1 VKVAIVHPYP
11 VHTGGVGGV
20 TRVLALARH
29 LARRHEVH
37 VLAHSHGRR
46 DEEEAAIAEMA
57 ALGVRQ
63 RVFPRPASP
72 PWKKARW
79 ALSHA
84 PYFVG
89 HNRSPALEAAL
100 AALDTERGLDVVHVE
115 MAYLEP
121 LLRGVGARCVRVLA
135 EQELMSLALERL
147 RAVPLRHKS
156 AYQCYI
162 GLELGAVRRF
172 EAEALPRFHRLY
184 GITPGEAARMAALAG
199 REVGVL
205 PHVVDTRAFTP
216 PASPPERGPVLFVG
230 SYTHHPNVEAAFW
243 LMERV
248 WPAVAR
254 AVPGA
259 RVRLVG
265 PGLDGKRHAALQAL
279 GAELPGRVDDLAAEY
294 RHALVFVNPI
304 HSGAGMRGKLLEACA
319 SALPVVSTSLGMEG
333 LAAVPGVECE
343 RADDPAAFAAALI
356 ALLRDP
362 ARRAE
367 HGRAGRALV
376 AARYDAEVVLDG
388 LERDYATAL
397 SALRGTGPSLDA
409 RALRAHPEA
418 VA

>member
-1 VKVAIVHPYP
+1 MRIALVHPYP
-11 VHTGGVGGV
+11 VHAAGVGGV

-46 DEEEAAIAEMA
+46 DEEEAAIAELA

-63 RVFPRPASP
+63 RLFPRPPSP
-72 PWKKARW
+72 PWKKLGW
-79 ALSHA
+79 ALAGA

-100 AALDTERGLDVVHVE
+100 AALDAERRLDVVHVE

-121 LLRGVGARCVRVLA
+121 LLRGVGAHCVRALA

-162 GLELGAVRRF
+162 GLELGTVRRF
-172 EAEALPRFHRLY
+172 EAKALPRFHRLY

-205 PHVVDTRAFTP
+205 PHVVDTRVFTP
-216 PASPPERGPVLFVG
+216 PPSPPEHGPVLFVG

-248 WPAVAR
+248 WPEVTR
-254 AVPGA
+254 ALPGA

-265 PGLDGKRHAALQAL
+265 PGLDARRQVALRAL
-279 GAELPGRVDDLAAEY
+279 GAELPGRVDDLAAAY
-294 RHALVFVNPI
+294 RSALVFANPI

-319 SALPVVSTSLGMEG
+319 SGLPVVSTSLGLEG
-333 LAAVPGVECE
+333 FAAAPGVECE
-343 RADDPAAFAAALI
+343 RADEPAAFASALI

-362 ARRAE
+362 ARRAAR
-367 HGRAGRALV
+367 GRAGRALV
-376 AARYDAEVVLDG
+376 SARYDGEVVLAG
-388 LERDYATAL
+388 LERDYETARFE
-397 SALRGTGPSLDA
+397 LRGTLAAGTTHL
-409 RALRAHPEA
+409 E
-418 VA
+418 VGT